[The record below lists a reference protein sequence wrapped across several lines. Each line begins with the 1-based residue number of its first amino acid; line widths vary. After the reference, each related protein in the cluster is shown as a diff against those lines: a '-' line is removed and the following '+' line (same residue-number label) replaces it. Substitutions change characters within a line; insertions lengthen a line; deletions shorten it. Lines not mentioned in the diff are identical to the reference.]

1 MVHVM
6 NHRLLPL
13 LGLRE
18 NLQTKMNANQ
28 FTGILKVL
36 LKREAKM
43 LTALLEGVNQNKNQF
58 ILSLQG
64 YLSV

>member
-1 MVHVM
+1 M
-6 NHRLLPL
+6 NHSLLTL

-18 NLQTKMNANQ
+18 NLQPKMNSNQ

-43 LTALLEGVNQNKNQF
+43 LTALLEHITQNQKC
-58 ILSLQG
+58 ILRLQG